1 MIIKQTTIGTTDFK
15 QDIKRGKLG
24 ELIFKDDFLEFLGI
38 QYEDV
43 TGRQQFQAIDQDFI
57 GSIGT
62 YEIKTNYKDD
72 DRIIIEEFTNVDK
85 TYGPESAGWFYKS
98 KADVLVCIS
107 KKTRMMILIP
117 FTPAFKE
124 YYETIKDNYELY
136 KNRVSIG
143 SNGRKWQSAFR
154 RMPLEAINGYYAKYQ
169 KIPELVPIGKTQ
181 PTPCVTSS
189 QAALPNIF
197 DTTRMIP

>member
-1 MIIKQTTIGTTDFK
+1 MLIKQTPMPTTDFK

-38 QYEDV
+38 RYEDV
-43 TGRQQFQAIDQDFI
+43 TGRQQFQAIDQDFV

-72 DRIIIEEFTNVDK
+72 NQIIIEEFTNVNAAL
-85 TYGPESAGWFYKS
+85 GPKSMGWFYKS
-98 KADVLVCIS
+98 KADILVCIS

-117 FTPAFKE
+117 FMPAFKE
-124 YYETIKDNYELY
+124 HYETIKDDHELY
-136 KNRVSIG
+136 QNRVSVG

-154 RMPLEAINGYYAKYQ
+154 RIPLEAIAGYYAKYQ
-169 KIPELVPIGKTQ
+169 RVPGLAPTCKPQ
-181 PTPCVTSS
+181 P
-189 QAALPNIF
+189 ALPNLF
-197 DTTRMIP
+197 DTTR